1 MGKHNRKM
9 LSNFSDINVDV
20 CILWDDHS
28 EPIVK
33 FHRALHEVMADTDLV
48 FGEDA
53 ELIAWAEQAG

>member
-1 MGKHNRKM
+1 M